1 MATVDRRTGDGGAE
15 PEPARSAWSPLRT
28 PLFRAFWLA
37 VLASQIGTWMQN
49 AGAAWLMTTL
59 SHSPAL
65 VALMQTATSLPTFLL
80 GLPAGALADIVDR
93 RRLMLACQV
102 WMLAA
107 ALALAV
113 ITVLGAITPALL
125 LALTFAIGIG
135 VALSGPAWQAT
146 APHLVPRPQLAGA
159 VALNGV
165 AVNLGRAVGPA
176 AGGLLL
182 AAAGTAAVFF
192 ANSLSFVGLI
202 VVAGAFWHPVRRQR
216 TLPSE
221 RLPGAVRAGTRYLRH
236 TPELRAVLVRT
247 ALFVAGASALF
258 ALLPVVARHTL
269 SLGSSGFGL
278 LLGMMGIGAIGGAW
292 QLPKLRRHTSPQR
305 LTIACT
311 IAFAAALVALSLA
324 GNVVE
329 ASVTLV
335 VAGVAWIGMLTSLN
349 VVAQVGAAPWVRA
362 RALAAYLMV
371 FQGGLALGSAGW
383 GVVAEATG
391 PGRTLAIAAAFL
403 AAGLVA
409 VVRYPLAAD
418 PDRDLE
424 PSPLADPRAADDL
437 HPEHGPVLVTVEY
450 LVDPNGAEGFL
461 RAVSEMGRIRR
472 RDGAYRWGIYRDV
485 AEPGRYVETF
495 LVESWLEH
503 LRQHRRSTA
512 ADMRVRERVH
522 AFHVGT
528 DEPEVT
534 HLVSA
539 RVRPP
544 VMPLGVSAR
553 RRV

>member
-1 MATVDRRTGDGGAE
+1 MAD
-15 PEPARSAWSPLRT
+15 PEPARSAWSPLAT

-49 AGAAWLMTTL
+49 AGAAWLMTSL

-93 RRLMLACQV
+93 RRLLLACQV

-107 ALALAV
+107 ALVLAV
-113 ITVLGAITPALL
+113 LTLLGAMNPALL
-125 LALTFAIGIG
+125 LALTFAIGVG

-146 APHLVPRPQLAGA
+146 APHLVPRSELAGA

-176 AGGLLL
+176 VGGLLL

-202 VVAGAFWHPVRRQR
+202 AVAGFFWHPAPRRR
-216 TLPSE
+216 TLPNE
-221 RLPGAVRAGTRYLRH
+221 RLPGAVRAGARYLRH

-247 ALFVAGASALF
+247 ALFVGGASALF
-258 ALLPVVARHTL
+258 ALLPVVARQTL
-269 SLGSSGFGL
+269 SLSSSGFGL
-278 LLGMMGIGAIGGAW
+278 LLGMMGVGAIAGAW
-292 QLPKLRRHTSPQR
+292 QLPKLRRRIRPQP
-305 LTIACT
+305 LTVGCT
-311 IAFAAALVALSLA
+311 AVFAAVLLGLSYA
-324 GNVVE
+324 GDVVE
-329 ASVTLV
+329 ASVLLV

-383 GVVAEATG
+383 GLVAEATG
-391 PGRTLAIAAAFL
+391 PGRALALAAAFL
-403 AAGLVA
+403 AIGLLA

-418 PDRDLE
+418 PDRDLA
-424 PSPLADPRAADDL
+424 PSPIEDPRAADDL
-437 HPEHGPVLVTVEY
+437 RPDQGPVLVTVEY
-450 LVDPNGAEGFL
+450 LVDPDEADGFL
-461 RAVSEMGRIRR
+461 RAASELGRIRR

-485 AEPGRYVETF
+485 AEPGRYLETF

-512 ADMRVRERVH
+512 ADMRARERVRE
-522 AFHVGT
+522 FHLGP

-539 RVRPP
+539 NTRPRVAP
-544 VMPLGVSAR
+544 VGVGADR
-553 RRV
+553 AGG